1 MARDSLP
8 VRRPSRQAANAF
20 TPAPGTDHRGRRLAC
35 FAFKMA
41 ALTATT
47 TSVNRDAPADAP
59 AAPRYRASLA
69 GAVRA
74 LAWREGVRLLRQ
86 RGRIMGALA
95 TPVLL
100 WLAIGV
106 GLNDTFAADTLQN
119 GGPGRHGSTLAA
131 TGQDQAAIGY
141 LEYFY
146 PGMVLMMVLFTAIF
160 STISVI
166 EDRREGFLQAVLV
179 SPASRGAIVMGKV
192 LGGAG
197 VAALQGVALI
207 AAWPLVGPFPGIPA
221 MLGAAVLVF
230 AIAVG
235 LTALGLCFAWRMDS
249 AAAYHGVMSLVLM
262 PMWLLCGAVFPLA
275 TAGPLKPLMY
285 LNPLTYGY
293 AALATLMHGGSGLAG
308 VAPSV
313 ALPVTAAL
321 LVAVLALAIRI
332 AGRTRGDGT

>member
-1 MARDSLP
+1 LTATPTSLP
-8 VRRPSRQAANAF
+8 SETTKT
-20 TPAPGTDHRGRRLAC
+20 TPAPRRGG
-35 FAFKMA
+35 FA
-41 ALTATT
+41 L
-47 TSVNRDAPADAP
+47 
-59 AAPRYRASLA
+59 
-69 GAVRA
+69 AVRV

-106 GLNDTFAADTLQN
+106 GLDRAMVMDTVPPAEPGAKGA
-119 GGPGRHGSTLAA
+119 GGGGV
-131 TGQDQAAIGY
+131 GY
-141 LEYFY
+141 LAYFY

-166 EDRREGFLQAVLV
+166 EDRKEGFLQAVLV
-179 SPASRGAIVMGKV
+179 SPASRFAIVLGKV

-197 VAALQGVALI
+197 VAALQGVALV
-207 AAWPLVGPFPGIPA
+207 AAWPLVGPFPGVLP
-221 MLGAAVLVF
+221 MLGAIGLVF

-275 TAGPLKPLMY
+275 TAGPLKYVMY
-285 LNPLTYGY
+285 ANPLTYGY
-293 AALATLMHGGSGLAG
+293 AAFATLMHGDASLVGI
-308 VAPSV
+308 APVVSF
-313 ALPVTAAL
+313 PVTGIL
-321 LVAVLALAIRI
+321 LIAVLAWSVRI
-332 AGRTRGDGT
+332 ASRTRADGK